1 MYRSGETIVARIVN
15 TETRHGLSMGYG
27 ALIKLMSAFPF
38 VTRARETLLSEM
50 ERGVINELAC
60 TPTMHAKRKLNFE
73 VGEDSDD
80 SPLSRPSQSLEV
92 DSDEIPPSQLRTSP
106 VLIPLEQV
114 ETRKMFVLSK
124 EGGDSRDQVI
134 IISDSEKEDE
144 EAMET
149 GRL

>member
-1 MYRSGETIVARIVN
+1 
-15 TETRHGLSMGYG
+15 
-27 ALIKLMSAFPF
+27 
-38 VTRARETLLSEM
+38 
-50 ERGVINELAC
+50 
-60 TPTMHAKRKLNFE
+60 MHTKRKRNFV

-106 VLIPLEQV
+106 VLIPLEPV
-114 ETRKMFVLSK
+114 ETRKMLVLSK

-134 IISDSEKEDE
+134 LISDSEEEDE